1 MEVGPM
7 TITAAS
13 NVASI
18 RAQRQ
23 LGKTTAELGT
33 VFERLSSGLR
43 INNASDDPAGLSL
56 AESLRADSR
65 IASVAIRNANDGIS
79 ITSVTNAALDQISN
93 ILSRMAELAT
103 QSSNGVYTNTQR
115 SALASEFVALGS
127 EIERIAVTTEF
138 NGTTLLSVD
147 SSLTLQV
154 GLDGASTSRIS
165 FNGVR
170 ATLQSLGLAS
180 TGSSTLSF
188 SIISNS
194 TTGAASAAQIAL
206 DNVNAALSSLSA
218 RRGTIGAVESRLN
231 TAINYLQVAR
241 ENFIAAESRIRDA
254 DIASETANLVRLQVL
269 QQAGVAVLAQANQQ
283 PALVRDLLQ

>member
-7 TITAAS
+7 TLTAAS

-138 NGTTLLSVD
+138 NGITLLSVD

-231 TAINYLQVAR
+231 TDINYLQVAR